1 MKNKKLILCI
11 GGSNESLIGIR
22 TAKKMGF
29 GIIVADYSKKSKAKK
44 ICDYFINES
53 TKNPLKILKKIKTN
67 IKKNIV
73 GVVSFGNDV
82 PFEVNFIAKKL
93 KLRHYNLKAAKI
105 LSNKLLI
112 RKFLKTNKINSTSF
126 HEIKKFHH
134 LKKVIN
140 KYPLGVIKPVDS
152 SGARGVFL
160 LNKKTKNIKKIFFN
174 SLSFSK
180 SKTCIFEKFINGDQL
195 STETVIYNKNA
206 YTFGISDR
214 NYNRIKEFYPS
225 IIEDGSDMPS
235 KYENKYKESINKL
248 MLDVARKLKIDN
260 CILKGD
266 LVVNNNKIYV
276 VEIAGR
282 LSGGNFSSIMIP
294 RSVGI
299 NLIKCAIKLCAN
311 LRLTLKDLKIKY
323 NNHVSQ
329 RYIFTQ
335 KKGVLKKIKFPK
347 WIRNS
352 KKLVFK
358 ELNYSK
364 GDKIEKITNHTRRLG
379 QIIVCD
385 KNKKKTVE
393 FAKRVIR
400 ETKLNII

>member
-11 GGSNESLIGIR
+11 GGSNESLIGIK

-29 GIIVADYSKKSKAKK
+29 GIIVADYSKKSKAIK

-53 TKNPLKILKKIKTN
+53 TKNSLKILKKIKTS

-73 GVVSFGNDV
+73 GVISFGNDV

-93 KLRHYNLKAAKI
+93 KLKYYNLKAAKI

-112 RKFLKTNKINSTSF
+112 RKFLKKNKINSTSF

-160 LNKKTKNIKKIFFN
+160 LKKKTKNIKKIFFN

-195 STETVIYNKNA
+195 STETVIYNNSA

-214 NYNRIKEFYPS
+214 NYSKINEFYPN

-235 KYENKYKESINKL
+235 KYENKFKESINKL

-311 LRLTLKDLKIKY
+311 LRLTPNDLEIKY

-329 RYIFTQ
+329 RFIFTQ
-335 KKGVLKKIKFPK
+335 KKGVLKEIKLPK
-347 WIRNS
+347 WIKNS

-364 GDKIEKITNHTRRLG
+364 GDKIEKITNHTNRLG

-400 ETKLNII
+400 ETKLDII